1 MQYFESIERAELR
14 GVYLAIGSFDG
25 LHRGHRHLLEK
36 MTRAAQEDGAPAVVM
51 TFFPHPRIVLG
62 QASRLEARRDD
73 GPPFRYL
80 IPLEERLRLLR
91 EFPLEAVIV
100 QPFTTAFSQIPAAGF
115 LSTLKTRLGLRS
127 LWCGPNFSLGHR
139 REGNVAYLTEKG
151 AAQDFSL
158 NVVPPLADAAG
169 PIASNRIRQALSTG
183 DVVQAAGLLGRR
195 FAVSGT
201 VVHGMGRGRSMGFPT
216 ANLDFWPEL
225 AVPAYGIYAGWVHLA
240 GRRYAGATSIG
251 VRPTFANGTAH
262 AATVETHLL
271 DFDGDLYGATL
282 QLEFVARLREEIRF
296 PDSDALRE
304 QMTRDVAQTRRI
316 LQEGT

>member
-1 MQYFESIERAELR
+1 MQYFESIEHAALR

-36 MTRAAQEDGAPAVVM
+36 MTQAAQEDGAPAVVL
-51 TFFPHPRIVLG
+51 TFFPHPRVVLG
-62 QASRLEARRDD
+62 QASA
-73 GPPFRYL
+73 PSFRYL

-91 EFPLEAVIV
+91 EFPLDAVIV
-100 QPFTTAFSQIPAAGF
+100 QPFTSAFSRIPAADF
-115 LSTLKTRLGLRS
+115 LSTLKSRLGLRS
-127 LWCGPNFSLGHR
+127 LWCGPNFSLGKG

-151 AAQDFSL
+151 AVQDFSL
-158 NVVPPLADAAG
+158 YVVPPLADAAG
-169 PIASNRIRQALSTG
+169 PIASNRIRQALSAG

-216 ANLDFWPEL
+216 ANLDLWPEL
-225 AVPAYGIYAGWVHLA
+225 AVPGYGIYAGWVHLA

-251 VRPTFANGTAH
+251 VRPTFANGATH
-262 AATVETHLL
+262 EATVETHLL

-296 PDSDALRE
+296 PNADALRG
-304 QMTRDVAQTRRI
+304 QMMMDVAQTRRV
-316 LQEGT
+316 LQEGK